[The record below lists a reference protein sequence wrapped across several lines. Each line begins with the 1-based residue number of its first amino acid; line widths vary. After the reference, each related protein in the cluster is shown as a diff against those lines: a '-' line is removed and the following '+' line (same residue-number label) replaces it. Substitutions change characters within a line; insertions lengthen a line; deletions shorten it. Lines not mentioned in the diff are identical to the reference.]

1 MSSRTNALVFLI
13 ACGALPAL
21 PARELTPAWIELGP
35 SGQVL
40 ARVVVNSPDA
50 CPVLQADRRPLPMQ
64 LRSPVPAGFLP
75 ACEALV
81 PPKTHSLTLAGK
93 PLRLPKTPRRVA
105 VLGDTGC
112 RVKGNQI
119 QNCGDPAV
127 WPFRAVAA
135 RIAAE
140 SPDLI
145 IHVGDYLYRES
156 PCPDPS
162 RGCAGPN
169 GDNWPAWKADFFEPA
184 GAALSAAPW
193 AFSRGN
199 HEDCRRSWRGWF
211 YYLDPRPFSNA
222 CAAYSEPYIAQS
234 GGLRLGMLDSASV
247 LEDGAGRSQVER
259 YAAQLRSFS
268 GQVSWIADHHP
279 FWAFKSGVPGGG
291 AVISRPLAG
300 AWESAKPDGVR
311 LILSGH
317 VHLFEFLAFEH
328 GRPAQLVAGDSGTAL
343 AKSLAP
349 DFSGATVG
357 GAAVESGKSR
367 QEFGYTVLRRRGK
380 GWTLTLRNSE
390 AKDLVTCK
398 LPEHGPAGCKV
409 R

>member
-1 MSSRTNALVFLI
+1 M
-13 ACGALPAL
+13 
-21 PARELTPAWIELGP
+21 PAR
-35 SGQVL
+35 
-40 ARVVVNSPDA
+40 
-50 CPVLQADRRPLPMQ
+50 
-64 LRSPVPAGFLP
+64 LR
-75 ACEALV
+75 
-81 PPKTHSLTLAGK
+81 H
-93 PLRLPKTPRRVA
+93 
-105 VLGDTGC
+105 
-112 RVKGNQI
+112 
-119 QNCGDPAV
+119 
-127 WPFRAVAA
+127 
-135 RIAAE
+135 
-140 SPDLI
+140 
-145 IHVGDYLYRES
+145 
-156 PCPDPS
+156 
-162 RGCAGPN
+162 
-169 GDNWPAWKADFFEPA
+169 
-184 GAALSAAPW
+184 
-193 AFSRGN
+193 
-199 HEDCRRSWRGWF
+199 RRSWRGWF
-211 YYLDPRPFSNA
+211 YYLDPRLFSNA

-247 LEDGAGRSQVER
+247 LEDGTGRSQVER

-300 AWESAKPDGVR
+300 AWESAKPGGVR

-380 GWTLTLRNSE
+380 GWLDGER
-390 AKDLVTCK
+390 D
-398 LPEHGPAGCKV
+398 AGCRCAQQQMTAVQFHVHWLCPLNGVLRKRRGSRAHASFGCDRHGAKYV
-409 R
+409 D

>member
-21 PARELTPAWIELGP
+21 PARERTPAWIELGP

-64 LRSPVPAGFLP
+64 LRSPVPDGFLP

-162 RGCAGPN
+162 RGCAGPS

-184 GAALSAAPW
+184 AAALSAAPW

-222 CAAYSEPYIAQS
+222 CATYTPNPTSRKAAVCVSACSTPPLSWKTEP
-234 GGLRLGMLDSASV
+234 
-247 LEDGAGRSQVER
+247 
-259 YAAQLRSFS
+259 
-268 GQVSWIADHHP
+268 
-279 FWAFKSGVPGGG
+279 
-291 AVISRPLAG
+291 AG
-300 AWESAKPDGVR
+300 ARWSAMPHNCARSRARSPGSPITTR
-311 LILSGH
+311 FGLSR
-317 VHLFEFLAFEH
+317 AAC
-328 GRPAQLVAGDSGTAL
+328 PVA
-343 AKSLAP
+343 AP
-349 DFSGATVG
+349 
-357 GAAVESGKSR
+357 
-367 QEFGYTVLRRRGK
+367 
-380 GWTLTLRNSE
+380 
-390 AKDLVTCK
+390 
-398 LPEHGPAGCKV
+398 
-409 R
+409 